1 MGTGAVYERIGV
13 VCQRPS
19 MRQIPAPVFT
29 VPLSAEEEMM
39 AKNTL
44 FSSTFFWRTLVR
56 NLNTIVEICQDG
68 SLFHCSNIVSSP
80 PSLSLLSEQSL
91 SISTSQPR
99 PYQPDSHQHSQSPP
113 PDPPPPPLDMPV
125 AVLHW
130 PWPWQLP
137 GQPSREQ
144 CLPFQPAREEETQ
157 CFTLSNRQN
166 LSNFPFEYK
175 LYSK

>member
-1 MGTGAVYERIGV
+1 MSRKPGALYFGGGGDDGQKINFFVRI
-13 VCQRPS
+13 
-19 MRQIPAPVFT
+19 F
-29 VPLSAEEEMM
+29 L
-39 AKNTL
+39 NN
-44 FSSTFFWRTLVR
+44 FVR
-56 NLNTIVEICQDG
+56 VKICQGG
-68 SLFHCSNIVSSP
+68 SLFPCSNIVSP

-113 PDPPPPPLDMPV
+113 DPPPPDMPV
-125 AVLHW
+125 AVLHC
-130 PWPWQLP
+130 PCPWQLP

-157 CFTLSNRQN
+157 CFTPSNQQN